1 MALFVFVTENC
12 KDDAN
17 THGLLDEVERF
28 KERVESTQSTSLFDP
43 FPPPYLVKKKLGGQ
57 QGRLIAARRT
67 VGEHAVVILLAILI
81 RGDRAYEDQFAKDPV
96 GYGQRHFKDL
106 VSEEDLSN
114 FIAERT
120 YTTPPPDKPEPS
132 DPEYEMLYNA
142 FAHHNGSAGADEL
155 VCESKEWVEK
165 VTQDRISN
173 QLVRFCRPCRDAL
186 SEEPGLHFLPVA
198 DKRGWGIW
206 ALRSKGRL
214 FLITPATE
222 ETATQAKSLADA
234 YNERLKNKDAT
245 TVLQA
250 SRRAYPAIIL
260 ADEDL
265 WIELEKEPLAN
276 MALSPEESEVLE
288 SARNSDGAFPL
299 FINGRAGSGKS
310 TILQYLFADLLFH
323 YLSKPE
329 EARVIAP
336 PVYLTANGELLRVAR
351 GFVEKLLRS
360 EATFSQLAEKIQV
373 ENNRDLM
380 DEAFREFQPHL
391 LSLVE
396 PSERTGRFAKGYRV
410 DYTRFRRMW
419 MGRFGQDKKA
429 LRDFGP
435 DLSWHVIRTYVK
447 GMSSET
453 FLDPDEYQQLPEN
466 QLTVTKE
473 AFERVFDRVWTK
485 WYQPMMEKEN
495 LWDDQDLTRYIL
507 DKDLAKPTYPAVFCD
522 EAQDFT
528 RLELELLL
536 RINLFSNRSLPPADL
551 SKVPFAFAGD
561 QFQTLNPT
569 GFRWDAIKAHFV
581 EKFIFALDPA
591 RRSGRADLNY
601 RELKFNYRSTSK
613 ITRFCNGIQAFR
625 AALFQTSEL
634 RPQEPW
640 AAELDSF
647 PVECFHSNNG
657 VFWKK
662 YRENEGFITIL
673 PCNEGEEADYVEQD
687 PILRQYIKVEDGIP
701 INVLSAARA
710 KGREY
715 PAVIVYGFGAA
726 AATANQNITGY
737 LEGANDNVL
746 SDPDKSLPLQYF
758 VNRLYVA
765 ASRPKRRL
773 IIVDTEDGF
782 SKLWKFA
789 QDEQVEH
796 KMLSRVKK
804 GAEIWQPL
812 IEGMT
817 IGNPDDLTRE
827 SVGDPLEN
835 ARAFEAD
842 GLARQD
848 AFLLKQAAQ
857 AYKSGGDIAK
867 AKECRARSL
876 ELEGRFL
883 DAGEA
888 FFDAGFAVPEGIR
901 NFWRAGRQGWTRL
914 RAKVSEH
921 PNIRQETEFRW
932 ANALASQPKLQDC
945 KELLAIFVRRLAED
959 LAFADACLSD
969 NSWRNALNE
978 MLQLLI
984 DKHDSELSKGDW
996 GEIATS
1002 LDKIRARGVR
1012 IPPKPCAQIFFSA
1025 GLFSEAVKIW
1035 EEAGTTTSPD
1045 YQKAKAAVEPY
1056 PQRILSLSKL
1066 KLTEEIVKAYLEN
1079 PQVTLSQDQANAVT
1093 DALCKTRRLDKALDL
1108 AWISTLPSAAV
1119 RVCAE
1124 AVRDGDKS
1132 LATQSLHMSFNLL
1145 VQAQQWEPLINFAS
1159 SLEFIPE
1166 KNQKDWNEKPLKDF
1180 VEAEAEALQF
1190 TLVRSIA
1197 RSEGLPNAQT
1207 HIQRQIS
1214 DFLRR
1219 FLGVKGARWQ
1229 GRISLD
1235 EVGAAFERAGR
1246 FTDAVSF
1253 YEAILKER
1261 FSDEEKEF
1269 ARRRWLACKR
1279 RQMDYERGLGGKFKA
1294 DEIRKEMD
1302 QVMGSL
1308 GIKALEEIE
1317 NFPPL
1322 SQLAPHEVVP
1332 HILTG
1337 TADQEPVPTLPETQE
1352 KPLPQSPLAEQVDLA
1367 VGPFK
1372 IKASRKNRRCNITH
1386 EGTLETAYIKISE
1399 NTCGGEVT
1407 FKRIN
1412 EHSFDCEAW
1421 NLLVQFSKTSQ
1432 GPLQMTFK
1440 NWGVTIRV

>member
-28 KERVESTQSTSLFDP
+28 KERVESTQSTSLFDH
-43 FPPPYLVKKKLGGQ
+43 FPPPYLVKKRLGGR
-57 QGRLIAARRT
+57 QGRLIADQRT
-67 VGEHAVVILLAILI
+67 VGDHAVVVFLAILI
-81 RGDRAYEDQFAKDPV
+81 RGDRAYEDQFVKDPV

-106 VSEEDLSN
+106 VSEEQLSR

-120 YTTPPPDKPEPS
+120 RTTPPPDKPEPS
-132 DPEYEMLYNA
+132 GPEYEMLYNA
-142 FAHHNGSAGADEL
+142 FAHHNGSVGADEL
-155 VCESKEWVEK
+155 VCESKEWVEQ

-173 QLVRFCRPCRDAL
+173 QLVRFCRPCLDAL
-186 SEEPGLHFLPVA
+186 SEGPGLHFLPVT
-198 DKRGWGIW
+198 DKQGWGIW
-206 ALRSKGRL
+206 ALRSEGRL

-222 ETATQAKSLADA
+222 ETAVQAKAMADA
-234 YNERLKNKDAT
+234 YSEKLKNKDAT
-245 TVLQA
+245 AVLQA

-260 ADEDL
+260 ADDEL

-288 SARNSDGAFPL
+288 SARHSDGAFPL

-323 YLSKPE
+323 YLCKPE

-336 PVYLTANGELLRVAR
+336 PVYLTVNGELLRVAR

-360 EATFSQLAEKIQV
+360 EATFSQLAEKNLV

-396 PSERTGRFAKGYRV
+396 PNERTIRFARGDRV

-419 MGRFGQDKKA
+419 MDRFGQDKKA

-473 AFERVFDRVWTK
+473 AFERVFDRVWMK
-485 WYQPMMEKEN
+485 WYQPMMEKEH

-536 RINLFSNRSLPPADL
+536 RMNLFSDRSLQPAEL
-551 SKVPFAFAGD
+551 SRVPFAFAGD

-591 RRSGRADLNY
+591 RRSGRTDLNY

-613 ITRFCNGIQAFR
+613 ITRFCNEIQALR

-640 AAELDSF
+640 AAERDSF
-647 PVECFHSNNG
+647 PVEWFRSNDG

-662 YRENEGFITIL
+662 YRENEGFIVIL

-687 PILRQYIKVEDGIP
+687 PILRQHIKFEDGIP
-701 INVLSAARA
+701 INVLSAARS

-726 AATANQNITGY
+726 AEHSITRY
-737 LEGANDNVL
+737 LEGADEDVL

-758 VNRLYVA
+758 INRLYVA

-773 IIVDTEDGF
+773 IIVDTEVGF
-782 SKLWKFA
+782 GKLWRFA

-796 KMLSRVKK
+796 KMLNRIKSSK
-804 GAEIWQPL
+804 IWQPL
-812 IEGMT
+812 VEGMT
-817 IGNPDDLTRE
+817 IGNPEDLTRE

-857 AYKSGGDIAK
+857 AYRSGGDIAK
-867 AKECRARSL
+867 AKECRALSL
-876 ELEGRFL
+876 ELEGQWL

-888 FFDAGFAVPEGIR
+888 FFEAGFAVPEGVR
-901 NFWRAGRQGWTRL
+901 NLWRAGQAGWRRL
-914 RAKVSEH
+914 RDKVSEF

-932 ANALASQPKLQDC
+932 ASALASQPKLQEC
-945 KELLAIFVRRLAED
+945 KELLAILVRRIAED
-959 LAFADACLSD
+959 PAFADACVAD
-969 NSWRNALNE
+969 GSWRNALSD
-978 MLQLLI
+978 MLQPLI
-984 DKHDSELSKGDW
+984 EKHNSEPNKGDW

-1002 LDKIRARGVR
+1002 LGKIRVRGLR
-1012 IPPKPCAQIFFSA
+1012 IPPKPCAQVFFLA
-1025 GLFSEAVKIW
+1025 DRFSEAVKLW
-1035 EEAGTTTSPD
+1035 EEAGTTTSID
-1045 YQKAKAAVEPY
+1045 YQKAKAAIEPY
-1056 PQRILSLSKL
+1056 PQRILSLSRL
-1066 KLTEEIVKAYLEN
+1066 KLTDEIVKAYLEN
-1079 PQVTLSQDQANAVT
+1079 SQTDLSPDQANAVT
-1093 DALCKTRRLDKALDL
+1093 DALYASRRLDAALGL
-1108 AWISTLPSAAV
+1108 AWRSALPTAAV
-1119 RVCAE
+1119 RICAR
-1124 AVRDGDKS
+1124 AIRDGDKP
-1132 LATQSLHMSFNLL
+1132 LAKQSLHMAFNLL

-1166 KNQKDWNEKPLKDF
+1166 KNWSEKPIKEF
-1180 VEAEAEALQF
+1180 VEAEADALQF

-1219 FLGVKGARWQ
+1219 FLRVKDSSWR
-1229 GRISLD
+1229 GRIRL
-1235 EVGAAFERAGR
+1235 EEAGAAFERAGR
-1246 FTDAVSF
+1246 FTDAISF
-1253 YEAILKER
+1253 YEAVIKER

-1269 ARRRWLACKR
+1269 ARRRRLACKR
-1279 RQMDYERGLGGKFKA
+1279 RQMDYERGLSAKVRA
-1294 DEIRKEMD
+1294 DEIQKEMD
-1302 QVMGSL
+1302 KVMRSL
-1308 GIKALEEIE
+1308 GIEDMEEIE
-1317 NFPPL
+1317 NFPTL
-1322 SQLAPHEVVP
+1322 SQLTPHEF
-1332 HILTG
+1332 ILQDL
-1337 TADQEPVPTLPETQE
+1337 TANLNQEPVSPLPESQE
-1352 KPLPQSPLAEQVDLA
+1352 KPLPQSLLAEQVNLTI
-1367 VGPFK
+1367 GPFK
-1372 IKASRKNRRCNITH
+1372 IEASRKNRRCNITH
-1386 EGTLETAYIKISE
+1386 GETMETAYIKIGDK
-1399 NTCGGEVT
+1399 TCGGEVT

-1412 EHSFDCEAW
+1412 DHSFDCSTW
-1421 NLLVQFSKTSQ
+1421 NLLVRFSEASQ
-1432 GPLQMTFK
+1432 GALEVTFK
-1440 NWGVTIRV
+1440 NWGVTISVQE